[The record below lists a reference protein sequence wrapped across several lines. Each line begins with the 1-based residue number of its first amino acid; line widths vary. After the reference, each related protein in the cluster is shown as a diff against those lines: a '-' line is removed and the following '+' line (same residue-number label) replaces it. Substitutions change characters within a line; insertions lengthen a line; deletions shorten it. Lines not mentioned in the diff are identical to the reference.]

1 MTVSDVA
8 MCAGAVVLSRID
20 RLVFAARDPKGGCA
34 GSLYDLLTDPRLN
47 HRVAVAQGLLAE
59 ESAALLQA
67 FFSARRHPAGE
78 TPG

>member
-1 MTVSDVA
+1 

-34 GSLYDLLTDPRLN
+34 GSLYDLLTDTRFN
-47 HRVAVAQGLLAE
+47 HRVTVAEGLLAE
-59 ESAALLQA
+59 ESAALLQT
-67 FFSARRHPAGE
+67 FFRARRHPEGE